1 MECVYNP
8 TCQKRNGFAFDGK
21 RLLGMNKDL
30 KTIMKCV
37 VCGDK
42 AEYVINK
49 TIPLC
54 EACFDT
60 IDETDETGEI
70 TVDELQ
76 DESQDE

>member
-1 MECVYNP
+1 
-8 TCQKRNGFAFDGK
+8 
-21 RLLGMNKDL
+21 
-30 KTIMKCV
+30 MKCV

-54 EACFDT
+54 EVCFDT

-70 TVDELQ
+70 IVDELQ

>member
-1 MECVYNP
+1 MVIS
-8 TCQKRNGFAFDGK
+8 
-21 RLLGMNKDL
+21 LGNYPPNL
-30 KTIMKCV
+30 KGASTMKCV

-70 TVDELQ
+70 IVDELQ
-76 DESQDE
+76 DESQDG